1 MSQSP
6 VLVEEGPDKGA
17 VWHCGEVAKEQ
28 RALAEGKAWADL
40 SHRTVVAVS
49 GEERLAYLHAV
60 TTQHVENLQ
69 PGVWKDGLILDA
81 QGHIAHQFILV
92 DDGTTTFLQV
102 DSERTQSLVSY
113 LTKMKFMM
121 KVDVRDASSEFV
133 ILRAPG
139 KTDDIGGPYALVP
152 VSEKKETIDAFN
164 QANLQVGMWAIEA
177 ERVAS
182 GRARIGLETDHK
194 SIPNELGLLNS
205 AVHMKKGC
213 YPGQETV
220 AKVFNL
226 GHPPRRLVLLH
237 LDGSDVKIPAH
248 GSPVFNGETEVGFV
262 GTVARHYELGT
273 IALAIIKRTVP
284 ANATLHVE
292 GIPASQEI
300 LVPVE

>member
-28 RALAEGKAWADL
+28 RALADGKAWADL

-102 DSERTQSLVSY
+102 DSERAQLLISY

-133 ILRAPG
+133 ILRAAG
-139 KTDDIGGPYALVP
+139 KTDAIGGPYALVP

-194 SIPNELGLLNS
+194 SIPNELGLLNG

>member
-6 VLVEEGPDKGA
+6 VLVEEGLDKGA

-28 RALAEGKAWADL
+28 RALADGKAWVDL

-102 DSERTQSLVSY
+102 DSERAQPLISY

-194 SIPNELGLLNS
+194 SIPNELGLLNG

-300 LVPVE
+300 LVPIE

>member
-81 QGHIAHQFILV
+81 QGRIAHQFILV

-102 DSERTQSLVSY
+102 DSERAQPLISY

-164 QANLQVGMWAIEA
+164 QANLQVGMWVLEA

-194 SIPNELGLLNS
+194 SIPNELGLLNG

>member
-6 VLVEEGPDKGA
+6 VLVEEGPDQGA

-28 RALAEGKAWADL
+28 RALADGKAWADL

-102 DSERTQSLVSY
+102 DSERAQLLISY

-194 SIPNELGLLNS
+194 SIPNELGLLNG

-284 ANATLHVE
+284 ANATLHIE

-300 LVPVE
+300 LVPIE

>member
-28 RALAEGKAWADL
+28 RALADGKAWADL

-102 DSERTQSLVSY
+102 DSERAQLLISY

-194 SIPNELGLLNS
+194 SIPNELGLLNG

-248 GSPVFNGETEVGFV
+248 ASPVFNGETEVGFV

-300 LVPVE
+300 LVPIE

>member
-1 MSQSP
+1 
-6 VLVEEGPDKGA
+6 
-17 VWHCGEVAKEQ
+17 
-28 RALAEGKAWADL
+28 
-40 SHRTVVAVS
+40 
-49 GEERLAYLHAV
+49 
-60 TTQHVENLQ
+60 
-69 PGVWKDGLILDA
+69 
-81 QGHIAHQFILV
+81 
-92 DDGTTTFLQV
+92 
-102 DSERTQSLVSY
+102 
-113 LTKMKFMM
+113 MKFMM

-194 SIPNELGLLNS
+194 SIPNELGLLNG

>member
-6 VLVEEGPDKGA
+6 VLVEEGPDQGA

-28 RALAEGKAWADL
+28 RALADGKAWADL

-102 DSERTQSLVSY
+102 DSERAQLLISY

-164 QANLQVGMWAIEA
+164 QANLQVGMWTIEA

-194 SIPNELGLLNS
+194 SIPNELGLLNG

-292 GIPASQEI
+292 GIPAAQEI

>member
-1 MSQSP
+1 MSQPP

-49 GEERLAYLHAV
+49 GEERLAYLHAI
-60 TTQHVENLQ
+60 TTQYVENLQ

-102 DSERTQSLVSY
+102 DSERAQPLISY